1 MLYHGNADA
10 FFSREQERNRHET
23 VLHSAVPEKVDWRK
37 KGVLSAVMNQ
47 GSCGSCYAIASAG
60 MIAAAYRI
68 HGEKVEDLSSQQI
81 MDCSTEYGNSGC
93 EGGTVYS
100 SFQYVR
106 SKGITTAKNYPYVGK
121 DQECQ
126 SVSSPLYKLKDIYHQ
141 TSVTEKAMQEMVSQ
155 TPVAI
160 SIYSSSLAFQ
170 VTILGTGHV

>member
-10 FFSREQERNRHET
+10 FFSREQERNGYET

-100 SFQYVR
+100 SFSMSEARESRQPRTTPTSARIR
-106 SKGITTAKNYPYVGK
+106 SASLSRRP
-121 DQECQ
+121 C
-126 SVSSPLYKLKDIYHQ
+126 
-141 TSVTEKAMQEMVSQ
+141 TS
-155 TPVAI
+155 
-160 SIYSSSLAFQ
+160 
-170 VTILGTGHV
+170 